1 MNTRFTNYLQSLTP
15 KKRDIAKEAVQ
26 EYLKGE
32 SEDIQVINTAQKA
45 FVCCQDLQLEE
56 VEHAEVLL
64 LRNNCKLI
72 KRVKIAQGG
81 LTETLVDVRLI
92 MKEALLNNATAIILV
107 HNHPSGSNRPSM
119 MDDQLTM
126 NVKKACDIMRI
137 SLADHVIIADDYYS
151 YREQGKL

>member
-15 KKRDIAKEAVQ
+15 KKRDIAKEAVI
-26 EYLKGE
+26 Y
-32 SEDIQVINTAQKA
+32 
-45 FVCCQDLQLEE
+45 CQDLKLET

-81 LTETLVDVRLI
+81 LTETLFDVRLI
-92 MKEALLNNATAIILV
+92 MREALLNNATAIIMV
-107 HNHPSGSNRPSM
+107 HNHPSGSNRPST
-119 MDDQLTM
+119 MDNQLTM
-126 NVKKACDIMRI
+126 CVKKACDIMRI
-137 SLADHVIIADDYYS
+137 TLADHIIVADDYYS

>member
-15 KKRDIAKEAVQ
+15 KKRYIAKEAIQ

-32 SEDIQVINTAQKA
+32 SEDIQIIDNAQKA
-45 FVCCQDLQLEE
+45 FVLCQDLQLEE

-81 LTETLVDVRLI
+81 LTETLFDVRLI
-92 MKEALLNNATAIILV
+92 MKEALLNNATAIIMI
-107 HNHPSGSNRPSM
+107 HNHPSGSNRPST
-119 MDDQLTM
+119 MDNQLTM
-126 NVKKACDIMRI
+126 CVKKACDIMRI
-137 SLADHVIIADDYYS
+137 TLADHVIIADDYYS

>member
-15 KKRDIAKEAVQ
+15 KKRDIAKEAVM

-32 SEDIQVINTAQKA
+32 SEDIQVIDSAQKA
-45 FVCCQDLQLEE
+45 FIYCQDLKLET

-81 LTETLVDVRLI
+81 LTETLFDV
-92 MKEALLNNATAIILV
+92 LV

-126 NVKKACDIMRI
+126 SVKKACDIMRI
-137 SLADHVIIADDYYS
+137 SLADHIIVADDYYS

>member
-15 KKRDIAKEAVQ
+15 KKRDIAKEAIQ

-32 SEDIQVINTAQKA
+32 SEDIQVINTEQKA
-45 FVCCQDLQLEE
+45 FVYCQDLQLEE

-81 LTETLVDVRLI
+81 LTETLFDVRLI
-92 MKEALLNNATAIILV
+92 MKEALFNNATAIIMV

-126 NVKKACDIMRI
+126 SVKKACDIMRI
-137 SLADHVIIADDYYS
+137 SLADHIIVADDYYS
-151 YREQGKL
+151 YREQGKI

>member
-1 MNTRFTNYLQSLTP
+1 MNTRFTNYLQSLSP
-15 KKRDIAKEAVQ
+15 RKRDIAKEAVM
-26 EYLKGE
+26 EYMKGE
-32 SEDIQVINTAQKA
+32 SEDIQVIDTAQKA
-45 FVCCQDLQLEE
+45 FVYCQDLKLET

-81 LTETLVDVRLI
+81 LTETLFDVRLI
-92 MKEALLNNATAIILV
+92 MKEALLNNATAIIMV

-126 NVKKACDIMRI
+126 SVKKACDIMRI
-137 SLADHVIIADDYYS
+137 SLADHIIVADDYYS